1 MMKASKSILAMI
13 CAGAISA
20 CSSTSD
26 ETQGSAMT
34 NQAVEKS
41 WCTFDD
47 GKTEA
52 PEFFCTGV
60 IENFV
65 VTGRGSSPK
74 SDAGMNYMMQQAAL
88 AARVELA
95 QNVRTQVS
103 NMVKNYLGT
112 TGVANSETIDAAAS
126 STSQSITD
134 ESLMGS
140 RIVRRIVGPE
150 GEVYVW
156 VAIDEENL
164 VATTQNAIRTSMAND
179 EAAWQKFQAEK
190 SHEEMAQKITNL
202 RNRNSN

>member
-1 MMKASKSILAMI
+1 MKFNKLAI
-13 CAGAISA
+13 VLFAAGFVGA

-26 ETQGSAMT
+26 ERQTASDQS
-34 NQAVEKS
+34 NQVVEKS

-52 PEFFCTGV
+52 PEFFCTGN
-60 IENFV
+60 IDNFV

-74 SDAGMNYMMQQAAL
+74 SSSGMNFMVQQAAL

-103 NMVKNYLGT
+103 NMVKSYLGT
-112 TGVANSETIDAAAS
+112 TGVSDQTSIDAAAS
-126 STSQSITD
+126 STSKSITD

-140 RIVRRIVGPE
+140 RIIRRVVGPE

-156 VAIDEENL
+156 VAIDENNL
-164 VATTQNAIRTSMAND
+164 VAKAQNAVRTSMAND

-190 SHEEMAQKITNL
+190 SHEEMSKEIAEL
-202 RNRNSN
+202 RARQ

>member
-1 MMKASKSILAMI
+1 MKVSKSIIALV
-13 CAGAISA
+13 CAGALGA
-20 CSSTSD
+20 CSSTSN
-26 ETQGSAMT
+26 EPQGQVST
-34 NQAVEKS
+34 NQPVEKS

-52 PEFFCTGV
+52 PEFFCTGA
-60 IENFV
+60 IDNFA

-112 TGVANSETIDAAAS
+112 TGVAKSETIDAAAS
-126 STSQSITD
+126 STSESITD

-140 RIVRRIVGPE
+140 RIVRRIIGPE

-156 VAIDEENL
+156 VAIDENNL
-164 VATTQNAIRTSMAND
+164 VATAQNAIRTSMAND

-190 SHEEMAQKITNL
+190 SHEEMAKKIADL
-202 RNRNSN
+202 RNLNNN

>member
-1 MMKASKSILAMI
+1 MKASKSIIALI
-13 CAGAISA
+13 CASALSA
-20 CSSTSD
+20 CNSTSD
-26 ETQGSAMT
+26 ESPGNAVT
-34 NQAVEKS
+34 NQPVEKS

-52 PEFFCTGV
+52 PEFFCTGQ
-60 IENFV
+60 IENFA
-65 VTGRGSSPK
+65 VTGRGSAPK
-74 SDAGMNYMMQQAAL
+74 SDAGMNYMMQQASL

-112 TGVANSETIDAAAS
+112 TGVAKSETIDAAAS
-126 STSQSITD
+126 STSLSITD

-164 VATTQNAIRTSMAND
+164 VATSQNAIRTSMAND

-190 SHEEMAQKITNL
+190 SHDEMAQKIIEL
-202 RNRNSN
+202 RNSKSN

>member
-1 MMKASKSILAMI
+1 MKVSKSLFALI

-26 ETQGSAMT
+26 EVQGKATT
-34 NQAVEKS
+34 NQSVDKS

-52 PEFFCTGV
+52 PEFFCTGA
-60 IENFV
+60 IDNFV
-65 VTGRGSSPK
+65 VTGRGSAPK
-74 SDAGMNYMMQQAAL
+74 SDAGMNYMMQQATL

-95 QNVRTQVS
+95 QNIRTQIS

-112 TGVANSETIDAAAS
+112 SGVASRETIDAAAS

-140 RIVRRIVGPE
+140 RVVRRIIGPE

-156 VAIDEENL
+156 VAIDEEHL

-190 SHEEMAQKITNL
+190 SHEEMAQKIIEL
-202 RNRNSN
+202 RERNKN